1 MSYGRKPYYIIGT
14 TWQAKGAEAVD
25 VIEFF
30 GPTPERGRD
39 HGVVIRRDEIAQLV
53 AALERAGELEA
64 MLAQGRK
71 MLEDGVRD

>member
-14 TWQAKGAEAVD
+14 WWQEEGADEVE

-30 GPTPERGRD
+30 GPTPERGA
-39 HGVVIRRDEIAQLV
+39 GNSVVVRRDEIAQLV
-53 AALERAGELEA
+53 AALERSGELDA

-71 MLEDGVRD
+71 MLEDGAKD